1 MNFSEDKM
9 TPEQRSMYL
18 NNALYKQTV
27 DLFFRSVV
35 PAFLEGLYARAHA
48 YDEEVRKRMV
58 EVSRISPESFER
70 ALDELSRKP
79 PSGDPS

>member
-35 PAFLEGLYARAHA
+35 PAFLERLKQAHA